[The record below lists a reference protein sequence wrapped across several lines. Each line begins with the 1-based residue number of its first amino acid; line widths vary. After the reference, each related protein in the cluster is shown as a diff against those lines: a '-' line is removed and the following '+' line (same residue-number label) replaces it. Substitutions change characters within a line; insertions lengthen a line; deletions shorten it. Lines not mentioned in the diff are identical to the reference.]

1 MDELSSR
8 ALTAKADEAVL
19 EAFIQENKAFILGT
33 ASRTMKRYVTDSD
46 DEWSVAL
53 IAFDEAVKSYEE
65 SKGDFRVFAGMVI
78 KRRLIDHIRSE
89 SRHNAEISVE
99 PYAMDGDTG
108 DEDETT
114 GLQLEVRSRTA
125 EMAENAGTSGSIRD
139 EIVHLSQL
147 LKEYGISFF
156 ELEEASPRAEKTK
169 NACAAAV
176 RTLIGDEDMKAA
188 MIKKK
193 TLPMKELSKTSGV
206 DRKTLERHRKYLIA
220 VALILI
226 EDLPQMAEYVGY
238 IKAGEPQENI

>member
-1 MDELSSR
+1 MDEVSSR
-8 ALTAKADEAVL
+8 ALQAGTDEAVL
-19 EAFIQENKAFILGT
+19 EAFIQENKGFILSV

-53 IAFDEAVKSYEE
+53 IAFDEAVRSYEE
-65 SKGDFRVFAGMVI
+65 SKGDFKIFAAMVI

-108 DEDETT
+108 DGEEVT

-125 EMAENAGTSGSIRD
+125 EMADNAGTSGSIKD
-139 EIVHLSQL
+139 EIVHLSGQ

-169 NACAAAV
+169 NACAIAV
-176 RTLIGDEDMKAA
+176 RTLIGDEGMKAS
-188 MIKKK
+188 MIRKK
-193 TLPMKELSKTSGV
+193 TLPMKELSKSSGV

-220 VALILI
+220 VALILT
-226 EDLPQMAEYVGY
+226 EDLPHMAEYVGY
-238 IKAGEPQENI
+238 IKEKRT

>member
-1 MDELSSR
+1 MDEVSSR
-8 ALTAKADEAVL
+8 ALAAKTDEALL
-19 EAFIQENKAFILGT
+19 ETFIQENKGFILSV

-53 IAFDEAVKSYEE
+53 IAFDEAVRSYEE
-65 SKGDFRVFAGMVI
+65 SKGDFKLFAGMVI

-108 DEDETT
+108 DSDEAT
-114 GLQLEVRSRTA
+114 GLQLEVKSRTA
-125 EMAENAGTSGSIRD
+125 EMADAADSSGSIRE
-139 EIVHLSQL
+139 EIAHLSTE

-169 NACAAAV
+169 NACAIAV
-176 RTLIGDEDMKAA
+176 RTLIGDEDMKAS
-188 MIKKK
+188 MKKKK
-193 TLPMKELSKTSGV
+193 TLPMKELSKVSGV

-220 VALILI
+220 VALILTG
-226 EDLPQMAEYVGY
+226 DLPHMAEYVGY
-238 IKAGEPQENI
+238 IKEKES

>member
-1 MDELSSR
+1 MDEVSSR
-8 ALTAKADEAVL
+8 ALEARNDESVL
-19 EAFIQENKAFILGT
+19 EAFIQENKGFILSA

-78 KRRLIDHIRSE
+78 KRRLIDYIRSE

-108 DEDETT
+108 DGEEVS
-114 GLQLEVRSRTA
+114 GLQLEVKSKTA
-125 EMAENAGTSGSIRD
+125 EMADNAGTSGSIRD
-139 EIVHLSQL
+139 EIAHLSVK

-169 NACAAAV
+169 NACAVAV
-176 RTLIGDEDMKAA
+176 RTLIGDGEMKAA
-188 MIKKK
+188 MVKKK
-193 TLPMKELSKTSGV
+193 ALPMKELAKSSGV

-220 VALILI
+220 VALILM
-226 EDLPQMAEYVGY
+226 EDLPHMAEYVGY
-238 IKAGEPQENI
+238 IKEKEG